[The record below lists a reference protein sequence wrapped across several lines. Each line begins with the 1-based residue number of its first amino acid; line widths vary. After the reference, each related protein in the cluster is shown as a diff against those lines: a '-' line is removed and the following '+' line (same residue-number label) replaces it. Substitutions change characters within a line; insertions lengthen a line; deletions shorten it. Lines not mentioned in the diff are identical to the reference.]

1 MKKKPTKADTPPR
14 RPSPLPGAAVLAL
27 TGLTLLLLFT
37 VLYMSDVFPGLTVN
51 ELVFHLKAPLAGVD
65 PAMVL
70 YCLVHYALPALL
82 LMALATAAVAFTRRT
97 GGPLRRWHRPLL
109 LVLLALNIAGCAAIY
124 WFAENQYHLRDEIKQ
139 RATVSTFIE
148 DNYVDPA
155 TVKLTFPEAKRN
167 LIYIFLESMET
178 TFADRD
184 SGGWFEDNY
193 IPELTELALENEC
206 FNGSRRALNGAL
218 VLNGTE
224 WTMGAN
230 VGQTAGLPLKVSI
243 GGNDMGSQGSF
254 FPTVTAI
261 GDILEKEG
269 YVNEYLMGSEA
280 SFAGT
285 GLYYTDHGNYT
296 VCDYNFAIENGY
308 IPPEYRVSWGFEDQK
323 LFAIAKGRLTALAAG
338 DAPFNMTI
346 STMDTHFEDGFV
358 CSLCGTPFGSDQY
371 ANVMACSS
379 AQLADFVGWVQEQD
393 FYEDTTIV
401 LIGDHPTMDSNFCS
415 DVAPSY
421 TRRVYTAVINGA
433 PASRES
439 DSYRL
444 YNTFDMFPTTL
455 AAMGVAIE
463 GDRLG
468 LGVNLY
474 SSAMSLTER
483 FSKAQCD
490 AELNRN
496 SVFMDNLN
504 NTKITDD
511 FVAVLARYA
520 TISLQ
525 GEGGAACLAAGVDYN
540 CGAVTD
546 FDRLELEYWDAQ
558 APDAPHRTAT
568 LAHRSQGN
576 GYEVS
581 APLEGIDP
589 NDLLACVKVIRKD
602 GTAGFLRY
610 FAGALYTEDLEDYL
624 ARINREGYLVFLS
637 VRYDIPIN
645 LTPAHDA
652 RLAALGARETLYQRP
667 YAAYILISQP
677 GAAENTP
684 VVEMLSDQHPL
695 KTTGTVEGIGYVL
708 QSTNDVTQE
717 YTKIVL
723 DGVDYALGKHGINV
737 VVYDLSLGRVIDSEC
752 YNVRGE
758 RQ

>member
-1 MKKKPTKADTPPR
+1 MKKKQQNANTPPR
-14 RPSPLPGAAVLAL
+14 RLPWLPGAAVLLL
-27 TGLTLLLLFT
+27 TGLALLLLFT

-65 PAMVL
+65 PAMVG
-70 YCLVHYALPALL
+70 YCLLHYALPALL
-82 LMALATAAVAFTRRT
+82 LFALAAALVVFTRRT
-97 GGPLRRWHRPLL
+97 TGPLHRWHRPLL
-109 LVLLALNIAGCAAIY
+109 LALLAVNIVGCAAIFR
-124 WFAENQYHLRDEIKQ
+124 FAESQYHLRDEIRQ

-155 TVKLTFPEAKRN
+155 TVKLTFPETKRN

-184 SGGWFEDNY
+184 SGGWFADNY

-206 FNGSRRALNGAL
+206 FNGNRRVLNGGL

-269 YVNEYLMGSEA
+269 YVNEYLMGSES

-285 GLYYTDHGNYT
+285 GLYYTDHGSYT

-323 LFAIAKGRLTALAAG
+323 LFAIAKSRLTELAAG
-338 DAPFNMTI
+338 DAPFNMTL

-358 CSLCGTPFGSDQY
+358 CSLCATPFGGDQY

-379 AQLADFVGWVQEQD
+379 AQLAEFVGWVQEQD

-401 LIGDHPTMDSNFCS
+401 LIGDHPTMDSNFCN

-421 TRRVYTAVINGA
+421 TRRVYTVIINGA

-455 AAMGVAIE
+455 AAMGVDIE
-463 GDRLG
+463 GNRLG

-490 AELNRN
+490 A
-496 SVFMDNLN
+496 
-504 NTKITDD
+504 
-511 FVAVLARYA
+511 A
-520 TISLQ
+520 
-525 GEGGAACLAAGVDYN
+525 
-540 CGAVTD
+540 
-546 FDRLELEYWDAQ
+546 
-558 APDAPHRTAT
+558 
-568 LAHRSQGN
+568 
-576 GYEVS
+576 
-581 APLEGIDP
+581 
-589 NDLLACVKVIRKD
+589 
-602 GTAGFLRY
+602 
-610 FAGALYTEDLEDYL
+610 
-624 ARINREGYLVFLS
+624 
-637 VRYDIPIN
+637 
-645 LTPAHDA
+645 
-652 RLAALGARETLYQRP
+652 
-667 YAAYILISQP
+667 
-677 GAAENTP
+677 
-684 VVEMLSDQHPL
+684 
-695 KTTGTVEGIGYVL
+695 
-708 QSTNDVTQE
+708 
-717 YTKIVL
+717 
-723 DGVDYALGKHGINV
+723 
-737 VVYDLSLGRVIDSEC
+737 
-752 YNVRGE
+752 
-758 RQ
+758 